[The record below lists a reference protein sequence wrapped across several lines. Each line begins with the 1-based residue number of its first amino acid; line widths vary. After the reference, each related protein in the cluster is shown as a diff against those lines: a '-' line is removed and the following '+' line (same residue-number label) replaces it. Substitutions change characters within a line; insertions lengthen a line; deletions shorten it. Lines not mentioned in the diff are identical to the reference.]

1 MSRWTWHGGG
11 LEAAKVHFGEGSLPW
26 IDLST
31 GINPHPWPGAEGAVI
46 DWHRLPDEGALAD
59 LEAAAAHYFGA
70 DPANVCAVPGTEI
83 GLRLF
88 GETLTAAAHYLVPS
102 YRTHGEMVHG
112 AIPIPVGALDAGDQ
126 QTLILANPNNP
137 DGRIHSRSALLDM
150 LERRGGHGWL
160 VVDEAFADATPEIS
174 MAGEVHDDRRLVIF
188 RSFGKFFG
196 LAGLR
201 LGFMI
206 GPSAQVARMRKR
218 LGAWPVSSAA
228 LAIGAAAY
236 RDAAWIDAMRCQ
248 LRQDAVQLDAMLTRA
263 GYNVRGDCPLF
274 RLVEVDDAHATFR
287 HLAGQAILARP
298 FDGHPHWLRLGL
310 PKNAEEMARLE
321 TALHGG

>member
-11 LEAAKVHFGEGSLPW
+11 LAAAKAHFGEGSLPW

-31 GINPHPWPGAEGAVI
+31 GINPHSWPGAADVVI

-70 DPANVCAVPGTEI
+70 NPANVCAVPGTEI

-88 GETLTAAAHYLVPS
+88 GETLTTSHYRLPS

-112 AIPIPVGALDAGDQ
+112 ATPISGEAIDTGDG

-137 DGRIHSRSALLDM
+137 DGRILYRSALLDM
-150 LERRGGHGWL
+150 LDRPGESGWL
-160 VVDEAFADATPEIS
+160 VIDEAFADTNPEIS
-174 MAGEVHDDRRLVIF
+174 VAGDVCDGRRLIVF

-201 LGFMI
+201 LGFVI
-206 GPSAQVARMRKR
+206 GPSAEVARMRKR
-218 LGAWPVSSAA
+218 LGAWPVSAA
-228 LAIGAAAY
+228 AIAIGTAAY
-236 RDAAWIDAMRCQ
+236 RDDAWIDAMRCR
-248 LRQDAVQLDAMLTRA
+248 LRQDAMRLDATLASA
-263 GYNVRGDCPLF
+263 GYRARGECPLF
-274 RLVEVDDAHATFR
+274 RLVEVDDADAVFR
-287 HLAGQAILARP
+287 HLAGQSILVRP
-298 FDGHPHWLRLGL
+298 FDDHAHWLRLGL
-310 PKNAEEMARLE
+310 PKDAAEMERLE
-321 TALHGG
+321 AALHGG